1 MNIIKIKPFF
11 LSLFFL
17 STSFSNSVSADTF
30 PHFSL
35 PGTEQKVSLTDH
47 RGSVIYLD
55 FWASWCSP
63 CRKSFP
69 WMNDIQS
76 RYRDAGLTVIAI
88 NLDESRE
95 LAESFLKTMPVD
107 FTVVFDKSG
116 QTASDFNIMA
126 MPSSFLIDRNGKIIK
141 KHMGFRQKD
150 KAAIEQS
157 IQQALEVNA

>member
-11 LSLFFL
+11 LLL
-17 STSFSNSVSADTF
+17 VL
-30 PHFSL
+30 L
-35 PGTEQKVSLTDH
+35 PVSLTNPAIADPTPSFTLPGATSTVSLKQH
-47 RGSVIYLD
+47 KGSVIYLD

-95 LAESFLKTMPVD
+95 LAESFLSNMNID
-107 FTVVFDKSG
+107 FTIAFDKSG
-116 QTASDFNIMA
+116 QTAEAFNVMA
-126 MPSSFLIDRNGKIIK
+126 MPSSFLIDRDGKIIH
-141 KHMGFRQKD
+141 KHLGFRQKD
-150 KAAIEQS
+150 KTTIEQS
-157 IQQALEVNA
+157 IQQALGVSA